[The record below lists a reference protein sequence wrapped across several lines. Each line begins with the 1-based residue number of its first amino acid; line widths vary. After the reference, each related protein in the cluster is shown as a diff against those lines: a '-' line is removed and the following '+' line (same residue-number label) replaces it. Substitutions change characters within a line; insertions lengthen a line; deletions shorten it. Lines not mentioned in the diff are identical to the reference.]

1 MDSFSKWALGI
12 VGTLSTAG
20 IIGAVTILF
29 TIQTQLA
36 VLTTKMDSIEKQQ
49 QLFLLRS
56 EGDAMRADIK
66 RVEDRLDRMEN
77 RNAK

>member
-1 MDSFSKWALGI
+1 MDNFSKWALGI

-36 VLTTKMDSIEKQQ
+36 VLTTKMDSMERTQAMYMLK
-49 QLFLLRS
+49 S
-56 EGDAMRADIK
+56 EGDNIK
-66 RVEDRLDRMEN
+66 LDLRRLEDRVDKLDR
-77 RNAK
+77 K

>member
-36 VLTTKMDSIEKQQ
+36 ILTTKMDSMERTQAMYMLK
-49 QLFLLRS
+49 S

-66 RVEDRLDRMEN
+66 RVEDRLDRIE
-77 RNAK
+77 RK